1 MQLSVIILNYNV
13 SPFLELCLLSVKAA
27 IQNINAEIIVVDNN
41 SSDDSCEMVKL
52 RFSEVHLIENKE
64 NLGFSKGNNLGCKL
78 AKGAYI
84 CILNPDTVV
93 PEDCFEKL
101 IEFSKTISNIGA
113 IGCRLID
120 GRGEFLPESKRHL
133 PTPAVALK
141 KILGYSKSYYA
152 SELNDKD
159 TGKVSILV
167 GAFMFMKQDVF
178 KAAHGFDEDYF
189 MYGEDIDLSYKI
201 MQLGYQN
208 YYFGESSVIHFKGES
223 TLKDAT
229 YARRFYAAMQI
240 FYKKHFRANLVF
252 DSAVWFG
259 THLVPLLKF
268 AGAKPHFNSTNYV
281 LISSKDY
288 PSLSVKLP
296 KAVVVKN
303 TLEGYQEGSC
313 YILDNNELSFK
324 AIIQTLSKRPKNSEV
339 TFRILPKKS
348 TFILGSDSS
357 NYRGDVVYL

>member
-1 MQLSVIILNYNV
+1 MKTRKIWDFQKVTT
-13 SPFLELCLLSVKAA
+13 
-27 IQNINAEIIVVDNN
+27 
-41 SSDDSCEMVKL
+41 
-52 RFSEVHLIENKE
+52 
-64 NLGFSKGNNLGCKL
+64 LGVKL

-133 PTPAVALK
+133 PTPSVALK

-223 TLKDAT
+223 TLKDAA

-240 FYKKHFRANLVF
+240 FYKKHFRSNLVF
-252 DSAVWFG
+252 DAVVWFG
-259 THLVPLLKF
+259 TQLVPLLKF
-268 AGAKPHFNSTNYV
+268 TSSKPHFNSINYV
-281 LISSKDY
+281 LISSNNY
-288 PSLSVKLP
+288 PSL
-296 KAVVVKN
+296 
-303 TLEGYQEGSC
+303 
-313 YILDNNELSFK
+313 
-324 AIIQTLSKRPKNSEV
+324 KR
-339 TFRILPKKS
+339 
-348 TFILGSDSS
+348 
-357 NYRGDVVYL
+357 